1 MLEAI
6 LRRARELLAAQ
17 TGLNRE
23 QLRGLLAADFNTNV
37 EEALD
42 VLFPPREVEVVLM
55 DLDRPTQPASTT
67 SPTSHA
73 RPRPAGAT
81 KHRMPALAP

>member
-6 LRRARELLAAQ
+6 LRRARELAAAQ
-17 TGLNRE
+17 SGLNRE
-23 QLRGLLAADFNTNV
+23 QLRELLAAEFSTNV

-42 VLFPPREVEVVLM
+42 VLFPPPQVEVVLM
-55 DLDRPTQPASTT
+55 DLDHQQPASTT
-67 SPTSHA
+67 SPTLHA
-73 RPRPAGAT
+73 RPRPAGST